1 MTLGWSEQ
9 GLEMVVTIMNNKLKA
24 VGRAG
29 ITSQEFQE
37 KLTDSG
43 YPVRWKVD
51 YRVDISV
58 RL

>member
-1 MTLGWSEQ
+1 
-9 GLEMVVTIMNNKLKA
+9 MNNKLKA